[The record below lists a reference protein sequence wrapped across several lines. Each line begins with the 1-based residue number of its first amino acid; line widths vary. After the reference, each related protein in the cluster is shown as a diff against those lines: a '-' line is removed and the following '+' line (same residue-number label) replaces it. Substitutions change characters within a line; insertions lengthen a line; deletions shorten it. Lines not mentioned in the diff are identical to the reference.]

1 MTERHLGID
10 DVYTA
15 LLERIGSGAIAVG
28 SRLPSCRELA
38 EEIGSNPSTVNRAIR
53 RLARHGLVR
62 TQPRRGTFLV
72 GSGATTEVGKHELSQ
87 QFVRA
92 ITASRRAGL
101 DHAEIRDIFEEAYA
115 SQIPSSGTVAFV
127 ECNAWDAA
135 RMTSMVENVTGVSL
149 TPLLFEDFPENWSD
163 VFDVIATPIFHLA
176 DLATRSVDMSRVVE
190 LVFVPEA
197 TGLWE
202 LATLPQDAVVA
213 VVAPTGRGVDRMRSL
228 VEQYFGGE
236 VRTPVP
242 HASLTGIDVVIR
254 PSAWPADDPRLA
266 DVPRVIVIE
275 WTLDPASAARFATRV
290 ASLIGT

>member
-242 HASLTGIDVVIR
+242 HASLAGIDVVIR

-290 ASLIGT
+290 ASVIGT